1 MPAQPFGETQKER
14 RAGRGDFRDL
24 KKHYVRVKGWL
35 PAFRTYSEATG
46 GHVRYLTFCAK
57 EAIDVRYFAQKGV
70 LVRNAVANYY
80 PSLTFVESD
89 EEDYAIIAET
99 LGRVRLAVH
108 ADFEKVLLDPGHPR
122 HQDLVVS
129 FPYHVINLDFG
140 GHIVPRKKHPYNE
153 TIRCI
158 ERIVDLQAGAQA
170 PAWHLF
176 LTFRAQRA
184 HANEEAN
191 GQLREIVEGNLG
203 QDEFRRAYGGRP
215 VPNRLLDESYPEF
228 LRVSIGKF
236 LAGRA
241 RNRGY
246 ALNVESSW
254 VYSRQGGAYHIVKL
268 VAGLAL
274 LAPARDLP
282 NAQRE
287 QRAYEAAVK
296 AIFGS
301 EATDVDT
308 AIAAAEQE
316 IKNELE
322 PVLEELQQI
331 GIVTA

>member
-35 PAFRTYSEATG
+35 PAFRTYSAATG
-46 GHVRYLTFCAK
+46 GQVRYLTFCAK

-70 LVRNAVANYY
+70 LVRNAAANVY

-108 ADFEKVLLDPGHPR
+108 ADFEKILLDPGHPR
-122 HQDLVVS
+122 HQDLVAS
-129 FPYHVINLDFG
+129 FPYHVVNLDFC

-191 GQLREIVEGNLG
+191 GQLRDIIDGNLG
-203 QDEFRRAYGGRP
+203 HDEFKQAYGDRP
-215 VPNRLLDESYPEF
+215 APEQLLGEAYPEF
-228 LRVSIGKF
+228 LRVSIAKY
-236 LAGRA
+236 LAHAA

-246 ALNVESSW
+246 ALTVESSW
-254 VYSRQGGAYHIVKL
+254 VYSRQGGTYHIVKL
-268 VAGLAL
+268 VAALKPLA
-274 LAPARDLP
+274 AAQDIP
-282 NAQRE
+282 NPQRE
-287 QRAYEAAVK
+287 QKAYDAAVK
-296 AIFGS
+296 VIFS
-301 EATDVDT
+301 SQATDVDA
-308 AIAAAEQE
+308 AIADASQE
-316 IKNELE
+316 IEEELR
-322 PVLEELQQI
+322 PVLEELERI